1 MCPDAVHSSMAH
13 LVAMLKQVATDI
25 TLNEQERDDIM
36 QQIRLTMH
44 ERYGIKTW
52 ETN

>member
-1 MCPDAVHSSMAH
+1 MAH